1 MVNKSN
7 VDTAIVQN
15 SKANISGSH
24 IFDPYTFRSQTQFPR
39 FSLVSVIA
47 ETHRIA
53 LPETAYG
60 HLYHL
65 NHPLAMPEH
74 VNFTQHLVAPV
85 GYVVFLEFFGV
96 RFSDQPCSH
105 IGGIPDDG
113 NNNATSS
120 SSSDSV
126 GSLEVFDRYAD
137 VNGTAWTLCS
147 SASTAAATFAPVH
160 ITSYLNT
167 LHVRQLS
174 GSGRSAVRLNASVR
188 VIADLQYKRKLAAGG
203 DTVESCLPNPC
214 QSGGRCVT
222 TTTTTTA
229 SQKKQQLQQ
238 THRCVCVG
246 HFTGRFCALTACE
259 VAPCMYG
266 KCQLTA
272 TGFKCACQ
280 EGYVGR
286 TCDRKQPPCAQNPCE
301 GRGEC
306 FNRPSGYFCR
316 CHAWWEGQRCE
327 KRMQNIPYKPLSDRM
342 LQEPFWLGLI
352 TVFVVL
358 AFIGLVWCAKRHFPE
373 KIEKLLT
380 EEAERNRRE

>member
-1 MVNKSN
+1 MP
-7 VDTAIVQN
+7 D
-15 SKANISGSH
+15 
-24 IFDPYTFRSQTQFPR
+24 
-39 FSLVSVIA
+39 
-47 ETHRIA
+47 RIN
-53 LPETAYG
+53 Y
-60 HLYHL
+60 
-65 NHPLAMPEH
+65 
-74 VNFTQHLVAPV
+74 TQHLVAPV

-96 RFSDQPCSH
+96 RFSDQPCSVL
-105 IGGIPDDG
+105 G
-113 NNNATSS
+113 NSS
-120 SSSDSV
+120 SNNSTTPATA
-126 GSLEVFDRYAD
+126 GSLEVFDSYAD
-137 VNGTAWTLCS
+137 ANGTGWTLC
-147 SASTAAATFAPVH
+147 AALPANGANAVAPVH

-174 GSGRSAVRLNASVR
+174 GNVGGATVHLNASVR

-203 DTVESCLPNPC
+203 DTVETCQPNPC
-214 QSGGRCVT
+214 RAGGRCVT
-222 TTTTTTA
+222 ASTA
-229 SQKKQQLQQ
+229 GS
-238 THRCVCVG
+238 RCVCAG

-259 VAPCMYG
+259 MEPCMYG

-272 TGFKCACQ
+272 TGFKCVCQ

-286 TCDRKQPPCAQNPCE
+286 TCERKQPPCAQNPCE

-306 FNRPSGYFCR
+306 FNRASGFFCR
-316 CHAWWEGQRCE
+316 CHAWWEGVRCE

-380 EEAERNRRE
+380 EEAERNRRECNSKHPFRFLANY

>member
-1 MVNKSN
+1 
-7 VDTAIVQN
+7 
-15 SKANISGSH
+15 
-24 IFDPYTFRSQTQFPR
+24 
-39 FSLVSVIA
+39 
-47 ETHRIA
+47 
-53 LPETAYG
+53 
-60 HLYHL
+60 
-65 NHPLAMPEH
+65 MPEH
-74 VNFTQHLVAPV
+74 VNYTQHLVAPV

-96 RFSDQPCSH
+96 RFSDQPCDH
-105 IGGIPDDG
+105 IGTDSRNDTT
-113 NNNATSS
+113 NTTSAP
-120 SSSDSV
+120 

-147 SASTAAATFAPVH
+147 STTAASSTFAPVH

-174 GSGRSAVRLNASVR
+174 GSGRSRVRLNASVR
-188 VIADLQYKRKLAAGG
+188 VIADLQYKRKLATGG
-203 DTVESCLPNPC
+203 DTVESCQPNPC

-222 TTTTTTA
+222 
-229 SQKKQQLQQ
+229 QQQLQAPGDTGTAPRVN
-238 THRCVCVG
+238 THRCVCAG

-266 KCQLTA
+266 KCQLT
-272 TGFKCACQ
+272 TNGFKCACQ
-280 EGYVGR
+280 DGYVGR
-286 TCDRKQPPCAQNPCE
+286 TCERKQPPCAQNPCE

-306 FNRPSGYFCR
+306 FNRATGYFCR

-380 EEAERNRRE
+380 EEAERNRRECSAMRLCFNSSFYSNCILLL